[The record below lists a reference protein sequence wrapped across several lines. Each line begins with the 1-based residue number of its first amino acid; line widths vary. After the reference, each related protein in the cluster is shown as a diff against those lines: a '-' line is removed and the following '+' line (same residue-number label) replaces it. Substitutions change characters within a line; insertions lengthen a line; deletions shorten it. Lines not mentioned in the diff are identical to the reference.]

1 MAEISSKKLKKLVK
15 EFNAE
20 IVTEKEAGIN
30 AWTDVDKLVYKKLK
44 EKNGS
49 K

>member
-1 MAEISSKKLKKLVK
+1 MAEIGAKKLKKLVE
-15 EFNAE
+15 EFNGE

-30 AWTDVDKLVYKKLK
+30 AWTDVDKLVYKKLR

>member
-1 MAEISSKKLKKLVK
+1 MVVINSKKLKKIVE
-15 EFNAE
+15 EFKGE

-30 AWTDVDKLVYKKLK
+30 AWTDVDTLVYKKLR